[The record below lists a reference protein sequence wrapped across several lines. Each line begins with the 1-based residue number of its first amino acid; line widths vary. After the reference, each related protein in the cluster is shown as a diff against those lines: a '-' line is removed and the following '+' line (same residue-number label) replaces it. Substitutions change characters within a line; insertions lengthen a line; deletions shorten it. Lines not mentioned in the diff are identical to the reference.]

1 MTTEF
6 KLQEA
11 RRNLALVWGKDGI
24 HHYVDLGFEFKFEEH
39 TGESEST
46 LWDVK
51 QVDIKEAWQSVDEAV
66 DELMDS
72 LATYQTL
79 SQATSFYFESLK
91 IYWLLN
97 LTFDGDLAS
106 SLESIVVEAYDY
118 FRMRGETFEDS
129 ETKAELCA
137 KEAEQFLSEVN
148 KEELFQRMI
157 DLMAR

>member
-1 MTTEF
+1 MTTEL
-6 KLQEA
+6 KLQAA

-24 HHYVDLGFEFKFEEH
+24 YHYIDLGFEFEFEEH
-39 TGESEST
+39 TGESESA

-51 QVDIKEAWQSVDEAV
+51 QVDIQEAWQSVDVAV
-66 DELMDS
+66 DALMDS
-72 LATYQTL
+72 LAPYETL
-79 SQATSFYFESLK
+79 SQATRLYFETLK

-106 SLESIVVEAYDY
+106 SLESIVVEAYDC
-118 FRMRGETFEDS
+118 FRMRGETFDVS

-137 KEAEQFLSEVN
+137 KEAELFLSEVN
-148 KEELFQRMI
+148 KEDLFERMI